1 MIDKT
6 PRHFYSHVLISMDVL
21 QRYLE
26 SEWGLGEILLSSLI
40 DRLSDVPLSSRNP
53 PNKWSSILWN
63 THQIKSC
70 YYRCCCCSWCSQI
83 KQRYSKGRQ
92 EQRSECQALPIFCRY
107 WNKVSILSEICVCL
121 FVYYLLVA
129 ARSFRAVSCYC
140 HKYQHWSKKWTVK
153 SDFISSS
160 EAIYL
165 RKKLAYRAKL
175 FLLKPKKESM
185 HYPCW

>member
-1 MIDKT
+1 MRARWNLTQQFDWQALWRPLIITESSEQMKLHPVKYTSNQILLLQMLLLQLMQSDKT
-6 PRHFYSHVLISMDVL
+6 
-21 QRYLE
+21 
-26 SEWGLGEILLSSLI
+26 
-40 DRLSDVPLSSRNP
+40 
-53 PNKWSSILWN
+53 
-63 THQIKSC
+63 
-70 YYRCCCCSWCSQI
+70 
-83 KQRYSKGRQ
+83 GRQ

-153 SDFISSS
+153 SDFISSG

>member
-1 MIDKT
+1 MRARWNLTQQFDWQALWRPVIITESSEQMKLHPVKYTSNQILLLQMLLLQLMQSDKT
-6 PRHFYSHVLISMDVL
+6 EIF
-21 QRYLE
+21 QRE
-26 SEWGLGEILLSSLI
+26 ARTE
-40 DRLSDVPLSSRNP
+40 V
-53 PNKWSSILWN
+53 
-63 THQIKSC
+63 
-70 YYRCCCCSWCSQI
+70 
-83 KQRYSKGRQ
+83 
-92 EQRSECQALPIFCRY
+92 RSQALPIFCRY

-121 FVYYLLVA
+121 FVYNLLVA